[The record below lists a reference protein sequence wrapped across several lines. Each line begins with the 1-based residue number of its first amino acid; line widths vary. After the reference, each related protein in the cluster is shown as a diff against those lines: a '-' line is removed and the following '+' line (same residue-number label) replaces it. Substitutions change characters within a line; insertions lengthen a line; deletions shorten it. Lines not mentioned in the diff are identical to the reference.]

1 MASDFDMEL
10 NPIKRDLDKD
20 NILLYY
26 TLEKEGIG
34 LAIRNLDQWPTQLKM
49 LVAAALQE
57 TASKLALH
65 ETDPKTD
72 KPAYN

>member
-1 MASDFDMEL
+1 MDVDVEL
-10 NPIKRDLDKD
+10 KDIKRDLDKD

-34 LAIRNLDQWPTQLKM
+34 LAIRNLDRWPTNLKII
-49 LVAAALQE
+49 VAAALQE

-65 ETDPKTD
+65 ETDPKID
-72 KPAYN
+72 NPIYN